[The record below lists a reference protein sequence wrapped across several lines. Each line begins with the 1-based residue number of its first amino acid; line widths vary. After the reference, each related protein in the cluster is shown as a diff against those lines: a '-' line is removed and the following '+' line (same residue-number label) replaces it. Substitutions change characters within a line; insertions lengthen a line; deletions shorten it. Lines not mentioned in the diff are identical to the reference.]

1 MRFALLYALCLEARS
16 RCDADAQSRIANGL
30 LGGVGSQ
37 RSISGRIA
45 WWDDA
50 METPFCPHLALFWF
64 SIGFGC
70 PPIPF
75 LWLYKDTKCIVK
87 IINKW
92 GEMRFVHRW
101 VSRFCWVCNFWNGG
115 GGVAKCV
122 SCIMLIRLWGPGLK
136 KNFFSGVSTM
146 CLQLGSGTNQ
156 LVLYICKK
164 VWLWK

>member
-1 MRFALLYALCLEARS
+1 MRFALNFAYPIALRS
-16 RCDADAQSRIANGL
+16 RRDADAVDRTRCSFRL
-30 LGGVGSQ
+30 GVGSQ
-37 RSISGRIA
+37 ILISWSAR

-50 METPFCPHLALFWF
+50 METPFCPHLAPFLF
-64 SIGFGC
+64 SIGYFV

-75 LWLYKDTKCIVK
+75 LWLYKDTKCILK

-101 VSRFCWVCNFWNGG
+101 VSLFCWVCNFWNGG

-146 CLQLGSGTNQ
+146 CLRLGSVTNQ
-156 LVLYICKK
+156 LDGVNKMVLIR
-164 VWLWK
+164 